1 MKTTK
6 LTMVIA
12 AVVVAAMAGIVLA
25 APAYNPP
32 VQGRIHGGLATWTN
46 NLNQRVGLSAVL
58 ITGSLG
64 ATTFEKRIYLV
75 TRSVTNILA
84 STVTRTNTLA
94 YIDGAAGATLESGAN
109 VKLIFEWGTTNA
121 LDYTIITQ
129 SP

>member
-1 MKTTK
+1 MKTK
-6 LTMVIA
+6 TMIGAAVAVVIA
-12 AVVVAAMAGIVLA
+12 VVTVSAFA

-46 NLNQRVGLSAVL
+46 NLNQRVGISAVM
-58 ITGSLG
+58 ISGDLG
-64 ATTFEKRIYLV
+64 ASTFEKRIYLV

-84 STVTRTNTLA
+84 SVVTRTNTLA
-94 YIDGAAGATLESGAN
+94 YIDGAAGATLESGSN
-109 VKLIFEWGTTNA
+109 GKLIFEWGTTNA